1 VSTNTVVSSSLP
13 DFGSLHQVPEAILS
27 TRMRRR
33 GDTEV
38 PQLLIKWSHLG
49 EELATW
55 KDNEAMQQ
63 QFPTAPAWGQPG
75 SQDPGGGGG
84 SGSLLLKDAGRD
96 QGRKMFTCA
105 GQNGL
110 SNVCCV
116 G

>member
-1 VSTNTVVSSSLP
+1 MVSTNTVVSSSLP

-75 SQDPGGGGG
+75 SQDPGGGGVR
-84 SGSLLLKDAGRD
+84 KPAAEGR
-96 QGRKMFTCA
+96 GKRSRKK
-105 GQNGL
+105 
-110 SNVCCV
+110 NVHLC
-116 G
+116 GPEWAK